1 MQPSPAGTPGH
12 PAAPLHPQ
20 HGEAEPAHPLSKR
33 ELTAGARCRLQPFF
47 FRKCAVPSPH
57 RSPAARGF
65 TLLELMVVIAI
76 IALSTVG
83 VSLAMR
89 DGSQTQL
96 EREAERLA
104 ALLDGARAQSRASGV
119 PVRWRPTAQGFVF
132 DGLPPGALPTGWLAP
147 GVLVAGD
154 AVLRLGPE
162 PLIGAQQVLL
172 YSAARPDRALRVATD
187 GLRPFSVAAP

>member
-1 MQPSPAGTPGH
+1 M
-12 PAAPLHPQ
+12 
-20 HGEAEPAHPLSKR
+20 
-33 ELTAGARCRLQPFF
+33 
-47 FRKCAVPSPH
+47 
-57 RSPAARGF
+57 
-65 TLLELMVVIAI
+65 VIAI
-76 IALSTVG
+76 IALATAG
-83 VSLAMR
+83 VAFALR

-187 GLRPFSVAAP
+187 GLRPFAVAAP

>member
-1 MQPSPAGTPGH
+1 MQPFSF
-12 PAAPLHPQ
+12 Q
-20 HGEAEPAHPLSKR
+20 KS
-33 ELTAGARCRLQPFF
+33 ARSATR
-47 FRKCAVPSPH
+47 R
-57 RSPAARGF
+57 RTARGF

-76 IALSTVG
+76 IALSTAG
-83 VSLAMR
+83 VAFALR

-132 DGLPPGALPTGWLAP
+132 DGLPPGALPSGWLAP

>member
-1 MQPSPAGTPGH
+1 M
-12 PAAPLHPQ
+12 
-20 HGEAEPAHPLSKR
+20 E
-33 ELTAGARCRLQPFF
+33 AGAGCRPQPFF
-47 FRKCAVPSPH
+47 FPKPGF
-57 RSPAARGF
+57 PARRRRRRAGGF

-76 IALSTVG
+76 IALSTAG
-83 VSLAMR
+83 VAFALR